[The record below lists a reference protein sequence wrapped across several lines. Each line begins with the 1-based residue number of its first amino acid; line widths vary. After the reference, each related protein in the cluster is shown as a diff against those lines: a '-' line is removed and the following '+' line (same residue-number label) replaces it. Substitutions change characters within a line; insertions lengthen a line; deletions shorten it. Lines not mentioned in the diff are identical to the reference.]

1 MISRTLGPE
10 FGGAI
15 GSLFFLANVV
25 GSGLAIT
32 GCVEGLIQN
41 LVKNGLLLPEN
52 STGLLEDGHWY
63 RFGYCTIVNT
73 LILVVVL
80 IGAQMFAKTSAF
92 ILGIVVVCLFST
104 YVSFITKGEMDV
116 TIPPENTLLN
126 RTEFPKGLHYTG
138 LSMQTLQ
145 DNLYPSYGQDYTS
158 GGSYVNFA
166 IVFGVLFSGVTGI
179 MAGKLI
185 HGFI

>member
-25 GSGLAIT
+25 GCGLAIT

-41 LVKNGLLLPEN
+41 LGANGLLLPEN
-52 STGLLEDGHWY
+52 SPGLLEDGRWY

-73 LILVVVL
+73 LILIVVL

-92 ILGIVVVCLFST
+92 ILGIVVICLFST
-104 YVSFITKGEMDV
+104 YLSFITEVGMDV
-116 TIPPENTLLN
+116 AIPPENTLLN
-126 RTEFPKGLHYTG
+126 RTEFVSLYYTG
-138 LSMQTLQ
+138 LSMKTLQ
-145 DNLYPSYGQDYTS
+145 ENLYPNYGQDYTS

-179 MAGKLI
+179 MAGTSLTVK
-185 HGFI
+185 F